1 MVFNYIHGNQSISNS
16 ISKINPLNKNN
27 NKSEK
32 NVIIISDKEPKNNSI
47 INEEIK
53 YDIYNFTNEEL
64 NSLAYDLAFN
74 YDKRTFCQY
83 YISLIKQK
91 HLIIF
96 TFFNNQDYNIF
107 ILKLSLFL
115 SSFALYFAVNALF
128 FTDETMHNIYKEN
141 GNSFF
146 SQISNIFYSTV
157 ISCFINVI
165 IKKLGL
171 SYNDMIRIKHIPD
184 QNEALKQSII
194 LRKKLKIKFSLFFVF
209 IFILDSFFWYF
220 ISAFCAVYRNTQII
234 LIENTFSS
242 FALSLLY
249 PFGINL
255 IPGIFRIPSL
265 KNYSGCSKC
274 IYFFSKLVALI

>member
-1 MVFNYIHGNQSISNS
+1 LVFNYIHGNQSISNS